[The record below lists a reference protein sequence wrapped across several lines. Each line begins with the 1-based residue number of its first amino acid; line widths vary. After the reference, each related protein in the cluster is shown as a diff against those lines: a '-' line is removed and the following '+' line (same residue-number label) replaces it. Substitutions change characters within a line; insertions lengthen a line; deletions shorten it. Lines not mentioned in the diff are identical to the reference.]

1 MEEEP
6 GGEGSCSAEVLSGV
20 PRLSGAAAG
29 PQRGRAADWP
39 RPPVPG
45 GGTWRQPVCG
55 VGGRVTGGAREGLRP
70 DSDGGGRALCQTQRV
85 QTPVPDHTRQAALLC
100 PHWLH
105 ALHTGAERRRHDGV
119 CSDGDASEILQ
130 DAQ

>member
-6 GGEGSCSAEVLSGV
+6 GGEGSRPAEVLSRV
-20 PRLSGAAAG
+20 PHLSGAAAG

-45 GGTWRQPVCG
+45 GGTWQQPVCG
-55 VGGRVTGGAREGLRP
+55 VSGRVAGGAREGLRP
-70 DSDGGGRALCQTQRV
+70 DSDGRGRALCQTQRV
-85 QTPVPDHTRQAALLC
+85 QTPVPDYARQAALLR
-100 PHWLH
+100 PHRLC
-105 ALHTGAERRRHDGV
+105 ALHTRAERRRHDSV